1 MKGVQYLTDNKGGK
15 TALLINL
22 KKHDKSINEL
32 IEDLLDV
39 IECETLEKEPTV
51 PFKKVINSLY
61 KKGKLS
67 KKTCE
72 KLLAENV

>member
-1 MKGVQYLTDNKGGK
+1 MEGIQYLTDTKGGK

-39 IECETLEKEPTV
+39 IE
-51 PFKKVINSLY
+51 Y
-61 KKGKLS
+61 
-67 KKTCE
+67 
-72 KLLAENV
+72 

>member
-1 MKGVQYLTDNKGGK
+1 MKGVQYLTDNNGSK

-39 IECETLEKEPTV
+39 IECEKLKDEPTV
-51 PFKKVINSLY
+51 SFEKVIKNLY

-67 KKTCE
+67 KKAYE
-72 KLLAENV
+72 KF